1 MGKVY
6 ICADANLLTDEKI
19 TQKVIKNWRQVI
31 KPDDIALII
40 GNFVN
45 KEAGEDKIKEV
56 ISQLTG
62 TLEIIDYGEDLPS
75 GFFSKEKWLNFGIS
89 RTICVGGYTIGEICG
104 EEQPTIIAVE
114 PRNFGS
120 HEVKYYAAAQ
130 SLSKKKERFK
140 DNTLNLSM
148 EHWNY
153 TPILYTDISRMI
165 DDAIL
170 FESMNNEE
178 INLSEK

>member
-1 MGKVY
+1 MKTVY
-6 ICADANLLTDEKI
+6 ICADANLLTDEKV
-19 TQKVIKNWRQVI
+19 TRRVIKNWRSII
-31 KPDDIALII
+31 KPDDIALIF

-45 KEAGEDKIKEV
+45 KEAGDDKIKDV

-89 RTICVGGYTIGEICG
+89 RTICVGGYTIGEIQG

-114 PRNFGS
+114 PQNFGS

-130 SLSKKKERFK
+130 SLSKQKERFK
-140 DNTLNLSM
+140 NNILNLSM

-153 TPILYTDISRMI
+153 SPILYTDIPRLI

-170 FESMNNEE
+170 FDSMSNEE